1 MWIIL
6 SGADGLYH
14 CCIQFFHSEEL
25 NNEKPLIHSYLQV
38 QWHKDSPKIV
48 IIISWLTPTKDAWL
62 FYIQV
67 SCCCNVN
74 WKKRNQKI
82 NTILLTIENHRYLPW
97 RFSSIYYSRSLI
109 FKFAQCT
116 NPRYLIARRCNP
128 LPSFRSFTHCVVP
141 YPPQGTNA
149 HHKEGINNIARNQ
162 NANSKAACNA
172 FRQLQTS
179 LSNSRR
185 RKQSIIPLQINGYS

>member
-6 SGADGLYH
+6 SGAYGLYH

-74 WKKRNQKI
+74 WKKKKPKNKYDSLNDWKPSI
-82 NTILLTIENHRYLPW
+82 SSMTIFFDLLLSFVDIQ
-97 RFSSIYYSRSLI
+97 I
-109 FKFAQCT
+109 CT
-116 NPRYLIARRCNP
+116 MHESTLLDCPTL
-128 LPSFRSFTHCVVP
+128 
-141 YPPQGTNA
+141 
-149 HHKEGINNIARNQ
+149 
-162 NANSKAACNA
+162 
-172 FRQLQTS
+172 
-179 LSNSRR
+179 
-185 RKQSIIPLQINGYS
+185 